1 MIRLNWPWVKRL
13 ILRFAWGRYI
23 GMDALAK
30 RTIVLCPEEIAILPK
45 AIYLESSLERI
56 NALSPWRSWSREQ
69 LLIHGGKAE
78 HSASR
83 AYLVEDVNV
92 FGSFIYS
99 GPATD
104 KPGFGPEQLLLKEAG
119 NRKDI
124 DRANLVTTWGG
135 SHFFGAL
142 LLDDFIFE
150 LNADDPE
157 NNIRMRTKP
166 YKHEATYRKLLGLN
180 HSSLIE
186 YARVGRLTLYSEPY
200 NNSLRANRYRVLR
213 RRLRQSMGGGV
224 TCAATGVYLKRGRT
238 GEDRLLENEHVIET
252 YLERNG
258 FDIVE
263 PDALM
268 VEEIV
273 RRTMD
278 APVVISVEG
287 SHISHILFTIAEKGA
302 LVVLQ
307 PPDRFSTVYKEFT
320 DCMGMRFAFIVG
332 LESSGGFIVPLD
344 EMKRVL
350 ELIVS

>member
-1 MIRLNWPWVKRL
+1 MIKINWPRVKRL
-13 ILRFAWGRYI
+13 ILRFARGKYI
-23 GMDALAK
+23 GMDTLAK
-30 RTIVLCPEEIAILPK
+30 RMIVLCPEEIAILPK
-45 AIYLESSLERI
+45 AIYLENSLERI
-56 NALSPWRSWSREQ
+56 HALSPWRNWSREQ
-69 LLIHGGKAE
+69 HLIHGGKTE
-78 HSASR
+78 HGASR
-83 AYLVEDVNV
+83 AYLIEDVNV
-92 FGSFIYS
+92 VGSFIYS

-104 KPGFGPEQLLLKEAG
+104 NPGFGPEQLLLKKVG

-142 LLDDFIFE
+142 LLDDFVFE

-157 NNIRMRTKP
+157 NNIRMSTKP
-166 YKHEATYRKLLGLN
+166 YEHEAAYRKLLGLN

-200 NNSLRANRYRVLR
+200 NNSFRANRYRILR
-213 RRLRQSMGGGV
+213 GRLRENMGGGV
-224 TCAATGVYLKRGRT
+224 THAATGVYLKRGRT
-238 GEDRLLENEHVIET
+238 GEGRLIDNEEAIET

-263 PDALM
+263 PAALT

-287 SHISHILFTIAEKGA
+287 SHISHILFTIADEGT

-307 PPDRFSTVYKEFT
+307 PPGRFSTVYKEFT

-332 LESSGGFIVPLD
+332 LESSGGFTVPLD

-350 ELIVS
+350 DLIA

>member
-1 MIRLNWPWVKRL
+1 MIRLNFPMVKRL
-13 ILRFAWGRYI
+13 ILRFARGRYI

-30 RTIVLCPEEIAILPK
+30 RTIVLCPEEIACLPK

-56 NALSPWRSWSREQ
+56 KALSPWRNWSQEQ
-69 LLIHGGKAE
+69 LIIHGGKTE
-78 HSASR
+78 ISASL

-92 FGSFIYS
+92 VGPYIYS

-104 KPGFGPEQLLLKEAG
+104 KPGFGPQQLLLKEAG

-142 LLDDFIFE
+142 LLDDFVIE
-150 LNADDPE
+150 LNADDSE
-157 NNIRMRTKP
+157 NNIRVRTKP
-166 YKHEATYRKLLGLN
+166 YGDEATYRKLLGIN
-180 HSSLIE
+180 NSPLIE
-186 YARVGRLTLYSEPY
+186 YARVGRLTIYLEPS
-200 NNSLRANRYRVLR
+200 NNSFRANRYRVLR
-213 RRLRQSMGGGV
+213 KRLRQNMGGGV
-224 TCAATGVYLKRGRT
+224 TRAATGVYLKRGRT
-238 GEDRLLENEHVIET
+238 GEDRLLENEHEIET

-263 PDALM
+263 PGVLT

-287 SHISHILFTIAEKGA
+287 SHISHILFTIAEEGA

-320 DCMGMRFAFIVG
+320 DCMGMRFAFLVG
-332 LESSGGFIVPLD
+332 MKSSGGFTIPLD

-350 ELIVS
+350 KLIV

>member
-1 MIRLNWPWVKRL
+1 MIRLNWPMVKRL
-13 ILRFAWGRYI
+13 ILRFARGRYI

-30 RTIVLCPEEIAILPK
+30 RSLVLCPEEISILPK

-56 NALSPWRSWSREQ
+56 KALSPWRNWSQEQ
-69 LLIHGGKAE
+69 LFIHGGKAE
-78 HSASR
+78 LPASR

-92 FGSFIYS
+92 VGPFIYR
-99 GPATD
+99 GPA
-104 KPGFGPEQLLLKEAG
+104 KYNPGFGPEQLLLKEAG
-119 NRKDI
+119 SRQDI

-142 LLDDFIFE
+142 LLDDFVIE

-157 NNIRMRTKP
+157 NNIRMKTKP
-166 YKHEATYRKLLGLN
+166 YGHEATYRKLLGLN

-186 YARVGRLTLYSEPY
+186 YARVGRLALYSEPS
-200 NNSLRANRYRVLR
+200 NNSFRTNRYRVLR
-213 RRLRQSMGGGV
+213 GRLRENIDGGV
-224 TCAATGVYLKRGRT
+224 AFAATGVYLKRGRT

-252 YLERNG
+252 YLEQNG

-263 PDALM
+263 PAALT

-287 SHISHILFTIAEKGA
+287 SHISHILFSIAEEGA

-307 PPDRFSTVYKEFT
+307 PPDRFSTVYKEYT

-332 LESSGGFIVPLD
+332 LQSSGGFTVPLD

-350 ELIVS
+350 DLIV